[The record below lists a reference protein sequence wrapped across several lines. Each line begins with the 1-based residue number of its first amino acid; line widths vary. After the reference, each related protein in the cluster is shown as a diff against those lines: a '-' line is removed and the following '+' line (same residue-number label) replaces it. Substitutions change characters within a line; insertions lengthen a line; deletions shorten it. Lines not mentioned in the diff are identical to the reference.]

1 VTARTEDRDLENL
14 CRMMIV
20 VRTILVGGALSLIAF
35 LAATGLETRNA
46 LLVTGLLLVVFPL
59 SMVWWLLFKS
69 GYAFE
74 KLVYAQL
81 MADLGLATGMVY
93 CTGGALSHFTLL
105 YFITILLA
113 SIILSMKGALLT
125 ATLSAVLYTVASVV
139 EHARYEG
146 ATLAATRDIAAAYLV
161 LNIGLQVAFF
171 YFVAVLSGYLSR
183 RIGVFGARLN
193 STARELQKIRTDTHS
208 IIESMSSGFVIID
221 SDFKVTEFNRSA
233 SRMLAVPISE
243 AIGRKAA
250 EVIEPLSSELHQKIM
265 DALVRGKEEERGE
278 VKAVTRE
285 GRDVP
290 LGVSTS
296 LLEDDDGRTRGVV
309 LIFQDLT
316 DVKRMAERMRL
327 ADRLA
332 ALGEMSAAIAHEIR
346 TPLASISGS
355 VEMLKD
361 SLDVQGENRQLLELV
376 VKESDRLKSII
387 DHFLEFARSRPSKL
401 REVAL
406 DSILKE
412 VMYLVRNHPSFNNG
426 VRVELDVS
434 SVVKAWVDEETI
446 KQVFYNLA
454 LNAVEAL
461 PSGGSLKIK
470 LGGPVAE
477 EGTRYASVTFEDN
490 GMGMD
495 QADLKQVF
503 EPFFTRKKA
512 GTGLGLAI
520 ASKIVEEHGGKIEM
534 KTSKGLG
541 TAATVYLPLD
551 RSEDTK
557 SDRGFYSS
565 HVLVEAAKQGGEI

>member
-1 VTARTEDRDLENL
+1 MTARTEDRDLENL

-20 VRTILVGGALSLIAF
+20 VRTICVGGALSLIAF

-69 GYAFE
+69 GYALE

-93 CTGGALSHFTLL
+93 CTGGAQSHFTLL

-113 SIILSMKGALLT
+113 SIILSMRGALLT
-125 ATLSAVLYTVASVV
+125 ATLSAVLYAVASVV

-146 ATLAATRDIAAAYLV
+146 ATLAATRDIAAAYVV

-233 SRMLAVPISE
+233 SRMLDVPMSE

-278 VKAVTRE
+278 VNAVTRE

-296 LLEDDDGRTRGVV
+296 LLEDDDGRTGGVV

-387 DHFLEFARSRPSKL
+387 DHFLEFARSRPSRL

-406 DSILKE
+406 GSILKE
-412 VMYLVRNHPSFNNG
+412 VIYLVRNHPSFNNG
-426 VRVELDVS
+426 VRVELDVP

-477 EGTRYASVTFEDN
+477 EGTRYATVTFEDN
-490 GMGMD
+490 GMGME

-551 RSEDTK
+551 RLED
-557 SDRGFYSS
+557 SQSHCGFDSS